1 MSRNAQS
8 LLLVAA
14 GAVLVWIT
22 VDGTY
27 VRYVKESALPWIL
40 GSAIAL
46 GVIGLV
52 LLWADNEAKLA
63 ARILGE
69 AELARRPARAPDH
82 ACDDHGHGRLSGVVP
97 WLLVLPLLALFLVQP
112 RELGAYTAERTGS
125 KSVEKPADEYAYG
138 PLVGDDPVEVPLIEL
153 SQRAVYGGEK
163 TLTGRT
169 LLISGFVTKRA
180 DSDTGEFYLNRMF
193 IACCAAD
200 ALPVRVHITGA
211 PRTYKTETWVE
222 ITGRYVGNESFSD
235 PNLDPLPTIEVDGIK
250 RIAVPDEPYAS

>member
-1 MSRNAQS
+1 MNRNVQS

-14 GAVLVWIT
+14 GGVLVWIT

-27 VRYVKESALPWIL
+27 VRYVRESALPWIL
-40 GSAIAL
+40 SSATAL
-46 GVIGLV
+46 IMIGLV

-63 ARILGE
+63 ARVLGE
-69 AELARRPARAPDH
+69 AELARRPSPAPT
-82 ACDDHGHGRLSGVVP
+82 CGDDGHGHGRLTGIVP

-112 RELGAYTAERTGS
+112 RELGAYTAERTSS
-125 KSVEKPADEYAYG
+125 KSIEKPADEYAYG

-153 SQRAVYGGEK
+153 NQRAVYGGEK

-169 LLISGFVTKRA
+169 LVVSGFVTQRKE
-180 DSDTGEFYLNRMF
+180 STTGEFYLNRLF

-211 PRTYKTETWVE
+211 PQAYKTETWVE

-235 PNLDPLPTIEVDGIK
+235 PNLDPIPTIEVDGIK
-250 RIAVPDEPYAS
+250 RIPVPDEPYAT